1 MRDDDLRDPP
11 AGDQM
16 ERMTSRIVNSLVI
29 AAGVI
34 ALGLYA
40 GGGGTEVEAPDYQI
54 VSTTD
59 GRVVRLNTDTGS
71 IVSCDAARC
80 RLIQMRSDDL
90 EREFER
96 AREGAGEP
104 PQQALPPPAAAP
116 QGAIAP
122 AAPGG
127 EVAPTAPQAPQA
139 APAPQPPAQPAR

>member
-1 MRDDDLRDPP
+1 MRDDDVTGSP
-11 AGDQM
+11 AGDQV
-16 ERMTSRIVNSLVI
+16 ERMTGRVVNSLVI

-90 EREFER
+90 EDEFER
-96 AREGAGEP
+96 ARET
-104 PQQALPPPAAAP
+104 PQRALPPPVVTP
-116 QGAIAP
+116 QDGSNSLVPENMTVP
-122 AAPGG
+122 AAP
-127 EVAPTAPQAPQA
+127 PAPQ
-139 APAPQPPAQPAR
+139 PAPSAQPPAQPQP